1 MSAFASVSCERVRAR
16 LDRLLDHGLSEL
28 EEARDRGHLEACA
41 DCARELRS
49 RRDWRRAFR
58 TLDLPSDQE
67 FAWFTQGLSE
77 RLAHAAPPRPA
88 RAPSV
93 AWRRIG
99 AAVALAA
106 GALLTLA
113 LIDAWSGERP
123 IEELFASAPRPRL
136 SLEGLEVPWFDGLRF
151 GGGESE

>member
-1 MSAFASVSCERVRAR
+1 MSAFASVSCARVRAR
-16 LDRLLDHGLSEL
+16 LDRLLDRGLPEL
-28 EEARDRGHLEACA
+28 DEARDRGHLEACA
-41 DCARELRS
+41 SCARELRV

-58 TLDLPSDQE
+58 TLELPSDDE
-67 FAWFTQGLSE
+67 FAWFTQGLPS
-77 RLAHAAPPRPA
+77 RLARAEPPRPM
-88 RAPSV
+88 RGSIVVWP
-93 AWRRIG
+93 RIG

-136 SLEGLEVPWFDGLRF
+136 SLEGLELPWLDGLRL